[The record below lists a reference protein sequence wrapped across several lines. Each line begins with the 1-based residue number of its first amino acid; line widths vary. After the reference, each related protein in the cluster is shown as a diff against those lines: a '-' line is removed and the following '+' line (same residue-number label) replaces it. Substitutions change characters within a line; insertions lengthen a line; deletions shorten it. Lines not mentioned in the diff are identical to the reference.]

1 MCRCDENIGRSIY
14 CELRR
19 NWHRAHHA
27 RYILVTDAASKLPTD
42 GRHRRTHKSRD
53 KIITAMLDLVE
64 AGAIRP
70 SAEDVAARAEVGLRS
85 VFRHFKDMDS
95 LYHEMNMRLARDYA
109 LWLVPY
115 ETTEWRDQLA
125 EAMDRRFTTYER
137 LLPFKR
143 AADVHRHRSPS
154 LQATYA
160 TALTMMRMRL
170 EAVVSPAFAGDAL
183 LFETLDMLL
192 SFETWQRLRFEQSLS
207 YADTR
212 SIVEGLVAKT
222 LAGVAG

>member
-1 MCRCDENIGRSIY
+1 M
-14 CELRR
+14 
-19 NWHRAHHA
+19 
-27 RYILVTDAASKLPTD
+27 TDAGAKLPMD
-42 GRHRRTHKSRD
+42 GRHRRAHKSRD

-95 LYHEMNMRLARDYA
+95 LYHEMNMRLAGDYA

-115 ETTEWRDQLA
+115 ESSDWRGQLG
-125 EAMDRRFTTYER
+125 EAMDRRFTTYDR

-154 LQATYA
+154 LQQTYA

-170 EAVVSPAFAGDAL
+170 QSVIPPAFADNPL
-183 LFETLDMLL
+183 FFETLDMLV
-192 SFETWQRLRFEQSLS
+192 SFETWQRLRSEQNLS
-207 YADTR
+207 SADAR
-212 SIVEGLVAKT
+212 AIVENLVAKT
-222 LAGVAG
+222 LAEAQAASV

>member
-1 MCRCDENIGRSIY
+1 M
-14 CELRR
+14 
-19 NWHRAHHA
+19 
-27 RYILVTDAASKLPTD
+27 TDATAKLPMD
-42 GRHRRTHKSRD
+42 GRHRRAHKSRD

-95 LYHEMNMRLARDYA
+95 LYHEMNMRLAGDYA

-115 ETTEWRDQLA
+115 ESSDWRGQLG
-125 EAMDRRFTTYER
+125 EAMDRRFRTYER

-154 LQATYA
+154 LQQTYA
-160 TALTMMRMRL
+160 TALTMMQMRL
-170 EAVVSPAFAGDAL
+170 KSL
-183 LFETLDMLL
+183 LPPELTEQELFFETLDMLL
-192 SFETWQRLRFEQSLS
+192 SFETWQRLRFEQKLS
-207 YADTR
+207 GADAR
-212 SIVEGLVAKT
+212 LVVERLIAKI
-222 LAGVAG
+222 LPASES